1 MFINEVKKKD
11 IDCVTIATSMATDPN
26 VYILLRSLMTQF
38 KNTTFLF
45 QTVVIDDAS
54 AAKLHKLLL
63 IVMLVSNFPLIIVG
77 MGAIMLLVFILLMIR
92 ARKQKVLGQV

>member
-1 MFINEVKKKD
+1 MFINEVKKKE
-11 IDCVTIATSMATDPN
+11 IDFVTIATSMATDPN

>member
-1 MFINEVKKKD
+1 
-11 IDCVTIATSMATDPN
+11 MATDPN